1 MKEVRI
7 IKRYQNRK
15 LYDTF
20 QSCYVT
26 LEEISQIIREG
37 NEIQVIDNKTK
48 NDITYMTQLQLL
60 ADQERKSLKPGDT
73 ELLKRVIR
81 AEEGTLTGY
90 IRGLEAQLNLNFPT
104 SIAEDNEAAAEKK
117 EVAAANKRNQEVKD
131 KKSISIKKESVPGIA
146 TEISINEAGLISIKN
161 QTTSLFSILN
171 ELLTA
176 LSSLNVATGTG
187 PSSPPLN
194 APQFAKIQAELSTF
208 LTA

>member
-1 MKEVRI
+1 MNDVRI

-15 LYDTF
+15 LYDTH

-26 LEEISQIIREG
+26 LEEIAQIIREG

-90 IRGLEAQLNLNFPT
+90 IRMLEAKLNLNYPT
-104 SIAEDNEAAAEKK
+104 S
-117 EVAAANKRNQEVKD
+117 
-131 KKSISIKKESVPGIA
+131 
-146 TEISINEAGLISIKN
+146 
-161 QTTSLFSILN
+161 
-171 ELLTA
+171 
-176 LSSLNVATGTG
+176 VATVT
-187 PSSPPLN
+187 P
-194 APQFAKIQAELSTF
+194 
-208 LTA
+208 